1 MSQLNRRTLL
11 KSAPFPLGIPA
22 AALAGLVLSGCMGY
36 TLTPEKPAAMPR
48 AQADPLPLTA
58 GVVLESDG
66 GFGARFAEAL
76 DGARLF
82 KEVRRGATTGVDL
95 VLRGRYK
102 AEFVQDPLQAP
113 KILLCVFTGLVT
125 GAIMSETSHHLADGA
140 VMASFPNGDGV
151 KSYDERVDVTAKSMV
166 SMFAEQK
173 TMKLGPPAAMDNLV
187 AKLVQRLIDDR
198 DFLAGLKA
206 PPRRP
211 APPPPAAAPVAE
223 PVAEPVAVEAPAA
236 VEPAPV
242 EPAIE
247 PAAVAESAPEPAPR
261 RPLTSAEESEIDEQ
275 LMP

>member
-1 MSQLNRRTLL
+1 MSQLNRRPLL

-36 TLTPEKPAAMPR
+36 TLTPEKPSSMPR
-48 AQADPLPLTA
+48 AAAPPLPLTA
-58 GVVLESDG
+58 GVVLEGDS
-66 GFGARFAEAL
+66 GFSARFAEAL

-173 TMKLGPPAAMDNLV
+173 TMRLGPPAAMDNLV

-211 APPPPAAAPVAE
+211 APPPPAAA